1 MQFNFDLQRFFG
13 GGGGTT
19 VQEREPTEHELE
31 LQKLQVDQAKAYAPN
46 IQHIN
51 NAATELLSLAYP
63 DLRNIQSLYGG
74 LHTQAQ
80 TRAGNALEGLGGIPS
95 INSQAV
101 QNTNNNLSGLSE
113 RYMDVANRMYNKNEN
128 LADFL
133 TGKYKAV
140 EDFMVDT
147 YGKLGN
153 ATDSA
158 NQTLGG
164 YINSN
169 AAANS
174 AANAGLQGVQNSND
188 TATDNYTNQLGRIA
202 GSNENVTGAANRSLN
217 NYIDRNT
224 GAETLANSDIAG
236 YLGQNANAANIANTK
251 LKTTPTLPQV
261 TQTSIN
267 IAGRTPMPPI
277 ISRGF

>member
-1 MQFNFDLQRFFG
+1 MMEFEFDLQRFKS
-13 GGGGTT
+13 GGGTT

-31 LQKLQVDQAKAYAPN
+31 MQKLTTDYAKAIAPN
-46 IQHIN
+46 SLYLNQ
-51 NAATELLSLAYP
+51 AAADLMSMIYP
-63 DLRNIQSLYGG
+63 DLKNIQVQYGALYDAARQRENAALDSLGV
-74 LHTQAQ
+74 
-80 TRAGNALEGLGGIPS
+80 IPS
-95 INSQAV
+95 INAQSIQS
-101 QNTNNNLSGLSE
+101 TNDNLSGLSE

-158 NQTLGG
+158 NRTLGG

-169 AAANS
+169 ASANNT
-174 AANAGLQGVQNSND
+174 ANAGLQQVQGSND
-188 TATDNYTNQLGRIA
+188 TATGNYVNRLGQIA

-217 NYIDRNT
+217 NYIDKNT
-224 GAETLANSDIAG
+224 GAENIANSDIAG
-236 YLGQNANAANIANTK
+236 YLNQNADAANNANAALGRYQSQNNANT
-251 LKTTPTLPQV
+251 V
-261 TQTSIN
+261 AGNADIN
-267 IAGRTPMPPI
+267 QY
-277 ISRGF
+277 RG